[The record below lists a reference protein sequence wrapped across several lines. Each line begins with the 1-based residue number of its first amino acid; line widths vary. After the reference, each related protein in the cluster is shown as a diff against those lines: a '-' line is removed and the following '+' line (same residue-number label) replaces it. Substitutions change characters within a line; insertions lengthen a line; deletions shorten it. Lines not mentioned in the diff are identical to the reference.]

1 MYIPKELAHKVYNG
15 TLTDVLS
22 TQILLYGRFTNV
34 QLYLVTATAARY
46 SEAHSKPCQ
55 T

>member
-1 MYIPKELAHKVYNG
+1 MYIPKELAYKVYNG

-22 TQILLYGRFTNV
+22 TQILLCRRFTNA
-34 QLYLVTATAARY
+34 QLFLVTVTAARY
-46 SEAHSKPCQ
+46 SEVHSKPCQ